1 MKHKQHSQIASLTQ
15 TQDTLV
21 KLRTALKKRVN
32 NILSA
37 RGISVANEALA
48 GEKKLDE
55 VLPVP
60 FDELVRIELRVIVA
74 QIRSLNR
81 SIRELETTIAAEG
94 AKLERHK
101 NLNSIK
107 GIGKITGS
115 ILLSVIDD
123 VNDSPHEHQLASC
136 LGILAF

>member
-21 KLRTALKKRVN
+21 KLRTALKNRVN

-37 RGISVANEALA
+37 RGIRANEALA

-94 AKLERHK
+94 ARLERHK
-101 NLNSIK
+101 NPNSIK

-123 VNDSPHEHQLASC
+123 INDFPDEHQLASC

>member
-21 KLRTALKKRVN
+21 KLRTALKNRVD

-37 RGISVANEALA
+37 RGIRANEALA

-136 LGILAF
+136 LGILAC

>member
-21 KLRTALKKRVN
+21 KLRTALKNRVN

-37 RGISVANEALA
+37 RGIRANEALA

-81 SIRELETTIAAEG
+81 SIRELETTIAAR
-94 AKLERHK
+94 LERHK
-101 NLNSIK
+101 NPNSIK

-123 VNDSPHEHQLASC
+123 INDFPDEHQLASC